1 MFPAARTPTRANIH
15 AALPSRIPGGDPQA
29 EPPPAAGRHSRSLGG
44 AGLRAPGFVRSRR
57 AGLPAQLR
65 SGKPEASYCAG
76 NTARPAT
83 LSPPS
88 DSAPRWASLPAQ
100 GKQPPP
106 SPAPSPFSSPQRTEA
121 PKKFRRASGGPCPPL
136 ARRQETKGGLEKKK
150 KQKKTNH
157 KTKSLGLGGVGRAP
171 GRAASA
177 RPPARR
183 SAGPPARPRPPLG
196 RARRYLNRATAV
208 WFLLHALPCCS
219 STPCTISFS
228 SGSRYTGNT

>member
-150 KQKKTNH
+150 NKKKQT
-157 KTKSLGLGGVGRAP
+157 TKPKVWGSAGWGGRPAGLP
-171 GRAASA
+171 PPA
-177 RPPARR
+177 RPPAAPR
-183 SAGPPARPRPPLG
+183 GRPPVPG
-196 RARRYLNRATAV
+196 RPWAAHGAT
-208 WFLLHALPCCS
+208 
-219 STPCTISFS
+219 
-228 SGSRYTGNT
+228 